1 MSTKLEHFYIR
12 AQSQNSSTGEL
23 ELWTNPSTQE
33 ILMETDDVDV
43 IYAEDY
49 DALRSALEARYPH
62 PVPNFSYVLML
73 QTRRA
78 VGSYGYQAQV
88 STSTA
93 HFLHC
98 RRSSGEDMPLLP
110 VEEVAKILASAARQY
125 PCKYSTI
132 TLDSEYGF
140 VCLDSHRLVD
150 VMLEVGMLQVPGRYG
165 VYYLATEQELEE
177 ARRAKAKQAEKVKRI
192 VAQRE
197 QTGALTKQALLRC
210 VSAMHTQL
218 GLDTYYYY
226 KLDYPGVVNAFLAGC
241 VLFDRVHGK
250 YAYRRSRPFQEI
262 LELWKKKIPATRNK
276 MKKKSPTLY
285 AFLEKEALVPKPRK
299 LLPEVDKVDTL
310 RTLDKAGR
318 VLPSA

>member
-23 ELWTNPSTQE
+23 ELWANPSTQE
-33 ILMETDDVDV
+33 ILMETDDVNV

-62 PVPNFSYVLML
+62 PVPNFSYV
-73 QTRRA
+73 QVFKTRRA
-78 VGSYGYQAQV
+78 GGSYGYQAQV
-88 STSTA
+88 SLGCA
-93 HFLHC
+93 HFLHT
-98 RRSSGEDMPLLP
+98 RRGLGDILPQISSSKLAKIISSAAKQAPCWYSMYTYDAEYGSVGIHYHDLHNDMP
-110 VEEVAKILASAARQY
+110 EA
-125 PCKYSTI
+125 
-132 TLDSEYGF
+132 
-140 VCLDSHRLVD
+140 
-150 VMLEVGMLQVPGRYG
+150 GMLQVPGRYG

-197 QTGALTKQALLRC
+197 QTGTFTKQTLLKC
-210 VSAMHTQL
+210 VAAMHTQL

-226 KLDYPGVVNAFLAGC
+226 KLDYPGMVNAFLAGC
-241 VLFDRVHGK
+241 VLFDRVLGK

-285 AFLEKEALVPKPRK
+285 AFLEKEALAPKPRK